1 MPHVV
6 VEGIR
11 KTYGDVLAVDDM
23 SFTLEAGNLLSLL
36 GPSGCGKTTTL
47 DTIGGLT
54 TPDTGT
60 VIIDGEDVTDTLP
73 ENRDTV
79 KVFQEY
85 ALFPHMTVGKNVG
98 FGLEMENVRKD
109 ERTRRVEDVL
119 EMVELGGLED
129 RKVDELSGGQRQR
142 VATARALVKE
152 PSVLLL
158 DEPFSA
164 LDLKLREQL
173 QIELKKLQEE
183 LGITTIHVTHDQE
196 EAMVLSDKIIV
207 MSEGRKLQEGSPVDV
222 YENPRNEFVA
232 DFVGKSNMIRGTIV
246 GEHGDGYLAES
257 KQTGA
262 QFRGVSTDANGALS
276 AGDDV
281 KICIRPEKCE
291 LLTSTDDPGENNT
304 LPAILDH
311 KFLLGSLVQYRLSVE
326 ETGLQHDSSAEFIVE
341 DRNRDSYQT
350 INKNDS
356 VSIYCSP
363 EHVKILAED
372 AT

>member
-1 MPHVV
+1 MPHVE
-6 VEGIR
+6 VEGVR
-11 KTYGDVLAVDDM
+11 KTYGDVTAVDDI
-23 SFTLEAGNLLSLL
+23 SFTLEEGNLLSLL

-54 TPDTGT
+54 TPDRGRI
-60 VIIDGEDVTDTLP
+60 IIDGEDVTDILP

-98 FGLEMENVRKD
+98 FGLEMENVGKEERK
-109 ERTRRVEDVL
+109 RRVQDVL

-173 QIELKKLQEE
+173 QIELKKLQED

-207 MSEGRKLQEGSPVDV
+207 MNDGKKLQEGTPAEV

-246 GEHGDGYLAES
+246 DEVGDGYLAEA

-262 QFRGVSTDANGALS
+262 QFRGVSTIANGALS
-276 AGDDV
+276 PGDDV

-291 LLTSTDDPGENNT
+291 LLAPNETSNENNT
-304 LPAILDH
+304 LPAILEH
-311 KFLLGSLVQYRLSVE
+311 RFLLGSLVQYRLSVE
-326 ETGLQHDSSAEFIVE
+326 DMAFQDDSGEEFIVE

-350 INKNDS
+350 IEKDDS
-356 VSIYCSP
+356 VAIYCSP

-372 AT
+372 VA